1 MQITTVLCVTALTM
15 EIPIKNLPNFA
26 CPNYIAT
33 DVEDDE
39 DDEDDE
45 DGENDEDDE
54 DGEDDKE
61 DPDIPKNLQWSF
73 TINFAEQTNI
83 VIQRTERMKFCENG
97 QIYNIISSRCERFS
111 C

>member
-1 MQITTVLCVTALTM
+1 M
-15 EIPIKNLPNFA
+15 EIPLKNLPNFA

-33 DVEDDE
+33 DVED
-39 DDEDDE
+39 
-45 DGENDEDDE
+45 DEDDE

-97 QIYNIISSRCERFS
+97 QICNIISSRCERFS